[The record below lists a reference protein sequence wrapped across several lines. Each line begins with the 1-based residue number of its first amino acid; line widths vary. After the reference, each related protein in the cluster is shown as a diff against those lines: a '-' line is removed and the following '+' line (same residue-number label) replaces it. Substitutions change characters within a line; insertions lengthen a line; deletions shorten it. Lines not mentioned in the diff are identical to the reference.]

1 MADPLNALTRD
12 EEARHVRRALALLA
26 DDRRQVL
33 VLRFVDGL
41 STAEIG
47 QVLGRS
53 AGAVRVLQHRA
64 LRDLAD
70 RLDATD

>member
-1 MADPLNALTRD
+1 
-12 EEARHVRRALALLA
+12 
-26 DDRRQVL
+26 VL
-33 VLRFVDGL
+33 VLRFVDDL
-41 STAEIG
+41 STVEIG